1 MPDWVAWMITAAAL
15 AVGEL
20 FTLGFFLAPV
30 ALAALI
36 AGGVAAAGAAVEAQV
51 GVFVVVSAA
60 SLGIVRPIARRHMRT
75 PAALRSG
82 TAALVGR
89 RAVVVER
96 VDADHGQVKIGG
108 EVWTARPYEESDV
121 FEPGARVDVMQIDG
135 ATALVAE

>member
-36 AGGVAAAGAAVEAQV
+36 AGGAAVEAQV

-121 FEPGARVDVMQIDG
+121 FEPGARVDVMQIAG